1 MDYGHHLRRH
11 NWVYADLE
19 IKANSM
25 RIFVVVTLLAVQAYA
40 AADQAKSPAVL
51 SDALLKERWKALA
64 GYHSNTVRYLEIQAE
79 LTKSKAAYEKAMAD
93 IKAACG
99 TDAVDESGAEVACK
113 AVAK

>member
-1 MDYGHHLRRH
+1 MDHGYYLRWL
-11 NWVYADLE
+11 NWLYADLE

-25 RIFVVVTLLAVQAYA
+25 RIFVVVTLL
-40 AADQAKSPAVL
+40 
-51 SDALLKERWKALA
+51 
-64 GYHSNTVRYLEIQAE
+64 GYHSNTARYLEIQAE

>member
-1 MDYGHHLRRH
+1 MKFALLL
-11 NWVYADLE
+11 VPFA
-19 IKANSM
+19 
-25 RIFVVVTLLAVQAYA
+25 LLATEPP
-40 AADQAKSPAVL
+40 KL

-64 GYHSNTVRYLEIQAE
+64 GYHSNTVRYMEIQAE
-79 LTKSKAAYEKAMAD
+79 LTKAKAAYEKAMAD

>member
-1 MDYGHHLRRH
+1 M
-11 NWVYADLE
+11 
-19 IKANSM
+19 K
-25 RIFVVVTLLAVQAYA
+25 LAALMVLTSLACLA
-40 AADQAKSPAVL
+40 AAAETPKL

-64 GYHSNTVRYLEIQAE
+64 IHHSNTVRYMEIQAE

-99 TDAVDESGAEVACK
+99 TDAVDESGTEVACK

>member
-1 MDYGHHLRRH
+1 
-11 NWVYADLE
+11 
-19 IKANSM
+19 M
-25 RIFVVVTLLAVQAYA
+25 RTFVAATLLAVQSYA
-40 AADQAKSPAVL
+40 AADDAKSPAVL

-64 GYHSNTVRYLEIQAE
+64 SYHSNTARYLEIQAE

>member
-1 MDYGHHLRRH
+1 MRTFVAGL
-11 NWVYADLE
+11 LM
-19 IKANSM
+19 ANSM
-25 RIFVVVTLLAVQAYA
+25 FA
-40 AADQAKSPAVL
+40 AEPPKL

-64 GYHSNTVRYLEIQAE
+64 GYHSNTARYLEIQAE

>member
-1 MDYGHHLRRH
+1 
-11 NWVYADLE
+11 
-19 IKANSM
+19 M
-25 RIFVVVTLLAVQAYA
+25 RTFVAATLLAVQSYA
-40 AADQAKSPAVL
+40 AADDAKSPAVL

-64 GYHSNTVRYLEIQAE
+64 GYHSNTARYLEIQAE

-99 TDAVDESGAEVACK
+99 TDAVDETGGEVACK

>member
-1 MDYGHHLRRH
+1 
-11 NWVYADLE
+11 
-19 IKANSM
+19 M
-25 RIFVVVTLLAVQAYA
+25 RTLVAATLLAVQSYA
-40 AADQAKSPAVL
+40 AADDAKSPAVL

-64 GYHSNTVRYLEIQAE
+64 GYHSNTARYLEIQAE

-99 TDAVDESGAEVACK
+99 TDAVDETGGEVACK

>member
-1 MDYGHHLRRH
+1 MKTLI
-11 NWVYADLE
+11 A
-19 IKANSM
+19 
-25 RIFVVVTLLAVQAYA
+25 LLATSALF
-40 AADQAKSPAVL
+40 AADPPKL

-64 GYHSNTVRYLEIQAE
+64 GYHSNTARYLEIQAE

-99 TDAVDESGAEVACK
+99 TDAVDESGTEVACK

>member
-1 MDYGHHLRRH
+1 
-11 NWVYADLE
+11 
-19 IKANSM
+19 M
-25 RIFVVVTLLAVQAYA
+25 RTFVAATLLAVQSYA
-40 AADQAKSPAVL
+40 AADDAKSPAVL

-64 GYHSNTVRYLEIQAE
+64 GYHSNTARYLEIQAE
-79 LTKSKAAYEKAMAD
+79 LTKAKAAYEKAMAD

>member
-1 MDYGHHLRRH
+1 MKFALLL
-11 NWVYADLE
+11 VPFA
-19 IKANSM
+19 
-25 RIFVVVTLLAVQAYA
+25 LLAAEPQ
-40 AADQAKSPAVL
+40 KL

-64 GYHSNTVRYLEIQAE
+64 GYHSNTARYLEIQAE
-79 LTKSKAAYEKAMAD
+79 LTKAKAAYEKAMAD

>member
-1 MDYGHHLRRH
+1 MKFALLL
-11 NWVYADLE
+11 VPFA
-19 IKANSM
+19 
-25 RIFVVVTLLAVQAYA
+25 LLAAEPP
-40 AADQAKSPAVL
+40 KL

-64 GYHSNTVRYLEIQAE
+64 GYHSNTARYLEIQAE

-99 TDAVDESGAEVACK
+99 TDAVDESGTEVACK

>member
-1 MDYGHHLRRH
+1 MKFALLL
-11 NWVYADLE
+11 VPFA
-19 IKANSM
+19 
-25 RIFVVVTLLAVQAYA
+25 LLA
-40 AADQAKSPAVL
+40 ADTPKI

-64 GYHSNTVRYLEIQAE
+64 GYHSNTARYLEIQAE